1 VVTEILEI
9 KGLLL
14 IAKDHEL
21 TKTQKRTLT
30 RRGFLS
36 GLTGVFI
43 DSVQREVQEDLILLE
58 TVATIPLSEVAP

>member
-30 RRGFLS
+30 RRGFLA